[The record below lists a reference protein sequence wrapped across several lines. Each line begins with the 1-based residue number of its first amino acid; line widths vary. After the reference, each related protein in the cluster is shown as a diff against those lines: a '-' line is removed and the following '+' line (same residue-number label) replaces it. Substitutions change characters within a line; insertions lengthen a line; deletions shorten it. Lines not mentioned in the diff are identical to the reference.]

1 MKITRK
7 EFLERLIGG
16 AAGVAGIAMVVGC
29 SSSGS
34 DSMHP
39 DASSGPT
46 PDAASAAS
54 CTMNG
59 TTSAIGDNHGHVLVV
74 SKADVAA
81 CAEKSYDIRGTSDH
95 THNVRVT
102 VDMFTKL
109 KANTSVTTTSDL
121 GDSSHTHMVT
131 VMCA

>member
-29 SSSGS
+29 SSSSGS
-34 DSMHP
+34 DSTHP
-39 DASSGPT
+39 DASSGPA
-46 PDAASAAS
+46 PDAARAAS

-59 TTSAIGDNHGHVLVV
+59 TISAIAENHGHVLVV
-74 SKADVAA
+74 SKADVVAGA
-81 CAEKSYDIRGTSDH
+81 QKSYDITGAADH
-95 THNVRVT
+95 PHTVMVT
-102 VDMFTKL
+102 ADMFTRL
-109 KANTSVTTTSDL
+109 KGNTAVMTTSSN
-121 GDSSHTHMVT
+121 DSGHSHPVT